1 MILNINDYWG
11 EINMDY
17 DYQELSRKS
26 FFSGGYD
33 AYNYPLRL
41 INGPEDFL
49 DGIYAV
55 EKTNEE
61 IGYLSFIIFTEKQYI
76 FSSTGYDDSGSHNVA
91 IARAWADINGYGK
104 FENYMDV
111 SKTYKDAENRLLMV
125 KLYCER
131 SVHYG
136 KIANL
141 FVFHS
146 RSDKKISQ
154 KEYDSVM
161 AYLDEYSYILKEKH
175 FKFNIC
181 GKECSYEECVLRLKS
196 MIDPNLD
203 LSEILPKKEKIIGI
217 LNGDEKLV
225 KN

>member
-1 MILNINDYWG
+1 
-11 EINMDY
+11 MDY
-17 DYQELSRKS
+17 NYQELSRKAYY
-26 FFSGGYD
+26 FGGYD
-33 AYNYPLRL
+33 VYNYPIQL
-41 INGPEDFL
+41 INGPKDFL
-49 DGIYAV
+49 NCIYDV

-61 IGYLSFIIFTEKQYI
+61 ISYLSFVIFTEKQYI
-76 FSSTGYDDSGSHNVA
+76 FSSTGCNGSGSHNVA
-91 IARAWADINGYGK
+91 IARAWADINGLGK
-104 FENYMDV
+104 FGNYKDV
-111 SKTYKDAENRLLMV
+111 SNTYKNAENKLLMV

-131 SVHYG
+131 GIRNGDIV
-136 KIANL
+136 NL

-181 GKECSYEECVLRLKS
+181 GKDCSLEDCILRLKS

-203 LSEILPKKEKIIGI
+203 LSEILPKKEKIIGV
-217 LNGDEKLV
+217 LNSDDELV
-225 KN
+225 KK